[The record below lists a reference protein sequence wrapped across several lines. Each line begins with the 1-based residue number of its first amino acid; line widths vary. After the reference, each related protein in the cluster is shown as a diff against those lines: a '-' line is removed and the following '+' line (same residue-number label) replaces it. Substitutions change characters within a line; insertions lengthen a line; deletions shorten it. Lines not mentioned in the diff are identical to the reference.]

1 MFGEGVRPS
10 PLKREIREMRYI
22 ETTQLYKMNYEELQE
37 AGFLDY
43 TRVRNN
49 SIRERHAENL
59 TKGMSAKKSIE
70 QLSEEFFIS
79 ESSIVS
85 VIYAKRNK

>member
-1 MFGEGVRPS
+1 
-10 PLKREIREMRYI
+10 MRYI
-22 ETTQLYKMNYEELQE
+22 ETTQLQNMNYEELRE

-49 SIRERHAENL
+49 SIREGHSKNL
-59 TKGMSAKKSIE
+59 TKGMSAKQSIE

-79 ESSIVS
+79 ESSIIS
-85 VIYAKRNK
+85 IIYTRRNK